1 MSKPLTALGLQ
12 YLTIPLQHSSVTS
25 KESLCKHTKALFSK
39 FLFKF
44 AYKTASSFISSWV
57 FGWNIKVWDRD
68 AELRQQMQSVH
79 LRIGSRPTSASSPHL
94 VLRDLMMLAV
104 ICWAVVTVAPGTRY
118 TQQLSLP
125 ASYSCITLGLTCT
138 VSGHTGHSRSA
149 KVDSVNVGF
158 GDPMI
163 PPLVGR

>member
-1 MSKPLTALGLQ
+1 M
-12 YLTIPLQHSSVTS
+12 VETS
-25 KESLCKHTKALFSK
+25 KSEIVMPSFGDKCKV
-39 FLFKF
+39 
-44 AYKTASSFISSWV
+44 FI
-57 FGWNIKVWDRD
+57 K
-68 AELRQQMQSVH
+68 
-79 LRIGSRPTSASSPHL
+79 GSRPTSASSPHL